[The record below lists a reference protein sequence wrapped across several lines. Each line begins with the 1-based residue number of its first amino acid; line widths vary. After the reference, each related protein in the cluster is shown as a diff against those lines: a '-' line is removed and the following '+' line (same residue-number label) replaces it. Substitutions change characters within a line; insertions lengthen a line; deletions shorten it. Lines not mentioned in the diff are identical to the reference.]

1 MVGTPSLVAKA
12 APPAAPPRGSGP
24 PGGLRLAAVME
35 SLQRQQAARLARSP
49 DGPARRPPAEPAP
62 APGPA
67 PPPPAAP
74 RRRPAPGPAPP
85 PPATGQKEE
94 EEEEKEEEE
103 EEEEEEGEPRDPP
116 PAPHHEWTY
125 EEQFKQLYELDE
137 DPKRKEF
144 LDDLFSF
151 MQKRG
156 KGTPVNRIPIMAK
169 QVLDLYTLYRLVTD
183 KGGLVE
189 VINKK
194 IWREITKGLNLP
206 TSITSAAFTLR
217 TQYMKYLYPYEC
229 EKRALSSPGELQAA
243 IDSNRREG
251 RRQTFG
257 AALFNYSPAGT
268 PTLLGSPKMPL
279 PALSIST
286 HSCGQ
291 MGQAHG
297 VKKEDGAV
305 PAVPGR
311 IAIPVGLA
319 GHHLAAAQAAA
330 AASQAAVLEQ
340 LREKLE
346 TGEPPE
352 KKVALTAE
360 EQQRLMQQA
369 LQHNLL
375 AVASQFPMNIK
386 VSNRDDRQETAL
398 NLSTN
403 GISSINMSIEINGV
417 VYTGV
422 LFARRPAAP
431 PAPGGGSTQS
441 RLNPTATPN
450 PPPPAP
456 SHSHTPAS
464 AKP

>member
-1 MVGTPSLVAKA
+1 MALNSCRARWEESVSIAPSIGANFSFMCSDFYCWAIDLAVSNLSWSPRRCAGISRALA
-12 APPAAPPRGSGP
+12 ASAARPHPALPRGSAARVGSP
-24 PGGLRLAAVME
+24 RQTRARGCVGESFWGEPGGGKGVMPGAGA
-35 SLQRQQAARLARSP
+35 SRVRIP
-49 DGPARRPPAEPAP
+49 GTVPCHPPAYVPAVLTP
-62 APGPA
+62 FLP
-67 PPPPAAP
+67 
-74 RRRPAPGPAPP
+74 
-85 PPATGQKEE
+85 
-94 EEEEKEEEE
+94 
-103 EEEEEEGEPRDPP
+103 
-116 PAPHHEWTY
+116 
-125 EEQFKQLYELDE
+125 QLYELDE

-151 MQKRG
+151 MQKR
-156 KGTPVNRIPIMAK
+156 GTPVNRIPIMAK

-286 HSCGQ
+286 HSSLPVV
-291 MGQAHG
+291 A
-297 VKKEDGAV
+297 EDGAV

-417 VYTGV
+417 VYTG
-422 LFARRPAAP
+422 
-431 PAPGGGSTQS
+431 
-441 RLNPTATPN
+441 
-450 PPPPAP
+450 
-456 SHSHTPAS
+456 
-464 AKP
+464 K